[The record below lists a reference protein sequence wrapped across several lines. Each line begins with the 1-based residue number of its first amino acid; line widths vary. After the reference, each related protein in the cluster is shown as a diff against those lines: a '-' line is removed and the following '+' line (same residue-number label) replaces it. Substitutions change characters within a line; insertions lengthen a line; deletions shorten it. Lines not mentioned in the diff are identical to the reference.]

1 MGMTARTRLA
11 PAIRGRFGQATETI
25 MKKLG
30 MAISV
35 VALALAASVSMAGP
49 GGGYGPGA
57 GCGAGPGAGG
67 ANCPAGG
74 GGFGPGP
81 GPGFGRGGGGGGG
94 GYGMSLLTQ
103 EERIKFRDAMHEVK
117 TVAECNAVVEQRH
130 ALVVERAKAQ
140 GVTVP
145 DAPRGNMC
153 ERMKARGF
161 IS

>member
-74 GGFGPGP
+74 GGFGP

>member
-1 MGMTARTRLA
+1 
-11 PAIRGRFGQATETI
+11 

-35 VALALAASVSMAGP
+35 VAMALAASVSMAGP
-49 GGGYGPGA
+49 GGGSGPGAGYGPGA
-57 GCGAGPGAGG
+57 GCGMGPSAGG

-74 GGFGPGP
+74 GGY
-81 GPGFGRGGGGGGG
+81 GPGFGRGGGGG

-103 EERIKFRDAMHEVK
+103 EERVKFRDAMHEVK
-117 TVAECNAVVEQRH
+117 TVAECTAVVEQRH
-130 ALVVERAKAQ
+130 ALVAERAKEK

-145 DAPRGNMC
+145 AAPRGNMC

>member
-1 MGMTARTRLA
+1 MGMTAKARLG
-11 PAIRGRFGQATETI
+11 PEIRALSELTMESI
-25 MKKLG
+25 MKKLAV
-30 MAISV
+30 AISV
-35 VALALAASVSMAGP
+35 VALAVAASVSMAGP

-57 GCGAGPGAGG
+57 GCGMGAGPGAGG

-81 GPGFGRGGGGGGG
+81 GYGRGGGGG

-117 TVAECNAVVEQRH
+117 TVAECTAVVEQRH
-130 ALVVERAKAQ
+130 ALIAERAKEK
-140 GVTVP
+140 GVTIP
-145 DAPRGNMC
+145 AAPSGNMC

>member
-1 MGMTARTRLA
+1 MRKLA
-11 PAIRGRFGQATETI
+11 
-25 MKKLG
+25 
-30 MAISV
+30 MAVSV
-35 VALALAASVSMAGP
+35 VALAVAASVSMAGP

-67 ANCPAGG
+67 ANCPAAGG
-74 GGFGPGP
+74 AGYGPGP
-81 GPGFGRGGGGGGG
+81 GYGRGGGGGG

-103 EERIKFRDAMHEVK
+103 EERVKFRDAMHEVK
-117 TVAECNAVVEQRH
+117 TVAECTAVVEQRH
-130 ALVVERAKAQ
+130 ALVAERAKEK

-145 DAPRGNMC
+145 AEPRGNMC